1 MLKSKSVCVAIEFS
15 LYFFRTN
22 INDKI
27 HFLRKL
33 FNFVKIEHTLFTL
46 PLIYS
51 GVVLGA
57 QTTPPVELLFL
68 ILLAAIGAR
77 TVAFAFNRIIDRK
90 IDRRNPRTIDRELP
104 SGRMTVPEAVGVL
117 IVGLLLYL
125 ISAAFISTFCLIL
138 SPIPLA
144 IFVVYPYMK
153 RFTILAHFGV
163 GLGMSM
169 APLGGWFAVSPSF
182 TNILP
187 AALLCLFTIMWG
199 AGFDIIYATLDEE
212 FDRKENLYSFVSRFG
227 RNSALRYSAIFHFL
241 GFIALV
247 FLFLVSIHTLYALPF
262 LFLTGILLW
271 FERITAAN
279 VDLAFFKINAWLGFV
294 VFGMIIVG
302 AIVK

>member
-1 MLKSKSVCVAIEFS
+1 M
-15 LYFFRTN
+15 
-22 INDKI
+22 
-27 HFLRKL
+27 RKL

-57 QTTPPVELLFL
+57 HSAPSVELLLL
-68 ILLAAIGAR
+68 ILSAAVGAR
-77 TVAFAFNRIIDRK
+77 TVAFALNRIIDRR
-90 IDRRNPRTIDRELP
+90 IDLRNPRTIDRELP
-104 SGRMTVPEAVGVL
+104 SGRMSLLEAIGVL
-117 IVGLLLYL
+117 AGGLALYFV
-125 ISAAFISTFCLIL
+125 SAGFISIFCLIL

-163 GLGMSM
+163 GLGMAM

-187 AALLCLFTIMWG
+187 AVLLCLFTVMWG

-227 RNSALRYSAIFHFL
+227 RDRALQYSAVFHL
-241 GFIALV
+241 IGFIALAS
-247 FLFLVSIHTLYALPF
+247 LFFVSIHTWYALPF
-262 LFLTGILLW
+262 LVATGILLW
-271 FERITAAN
+271 IERIQAMN